1 MEPVK
6 DEPTVSPDWKPLGKT
21 IAGVVIK
28 HVPPVEDERGEICEM
43 FRPAWG
49 IHPDPL
55 VYVYMITIRPRKVKG
70 WVRHLKQDDR
80 IFLIRGTIRIGLY
93 DDRADSPTHRLLNLF
108 TVSERNRALV
118 VFPRGVYH
126 AIQNIGES
134 EAVFVNM
141 PTHPY
146 DHADP
151 DKVRLPLRN
160 PLIPFS
166 FDDGPGW

>member
-6 DEPTVSPDWKPLGKT
+6 DAPTVTSDWKPLEKR
-21 IAGVVIK
+21 IAGVVVK
-28 HVPPVEDERGEICEM
+28 HIPPVEDERGEICEV

-49 IHPDPL
+49 VHPDPL

-70 WVRHLKQDDR
+70 WVRHEKQDDR
-80 IFLIRGTIRIGLY
+80 IFLVRGTIRIGLY
-93 DDRADSPTHRLLNLF
+93 DDRSDSSTHRLLNLF

-134 EAVFVNM
+134 EAIFLNM
-141 PTHPY
+141 PTRAY

-151 DKVRLPLRN
+151 DKMRLPLRN

>member
-1 MEPVK
+1 MEAVK
-6 DEPTVSPDWKPLGKT
+6 DQPTVSPDWKPLGKR

-28 HVPPVEDERGEICEM
+28 HIPPVEDERGEICEM
-43 FRPAWG
+43 FRAAWG
-49 IHPDPL
+49 VHPDPL
-55 VYVYMITIRPRKVKG
+55 VYVYMVTIRPGKVKG
-70 WVRHLKQDDR
+70 WVRHERQDDR
-80 IFLIRGTIRIGLY
+80 IFVIRGTFRIGLY
-93 DDRADSPTHRLLNLF
+93 DDRADSLTHRLLNVF
-108 TVSERNRALV
+108 TVSERNRALI

-134 EAVFVNM
+134 EAIFVNM
-141 PTHPY
+141 PTRPY

-166 FDDGPGW
+166 FDDGLGW